1 VTVLLFNDRGW
12 GVATSSWSVGATGE
26 NAVTLIYE
34 WGPDGAS
41 LWTHT
46 TGTSR
51 VTVQLTM
58 PEFVERLKNS
68 DNGIVD
74 LREWTR

>member
-12 GVATSSWSVGATGE
+12 GVATTSWSAGATGE
-26 NAVTLIYE
+26 QSVTLIYE
-34 WGPDGAS
+34 WGPDGISIWSGA
-41 LWTHT
+41 

-51 VTVQLTM
+51 VIVQLTM
-58 PEFVERLKNS
+58 PQFVERLKNS